1 MSLYRP
7 RKRQNQ
13 INIVPLIDVMTVLIF
28 FFLMTMRFD
37 EIMTL
42 DISPPSAE
50 SATPEYANG
59 TGAVVVA
66 ISKKGTFFY
75 NKQEVTKQE
84 LARRLTDLG
93 KKLPGHYIFVVADGQ
108 TFTQDALYA
117 VDQANKADLRP
128 RLVTQSSR

>member
-7 RKRQNQ
+7 RNRKTQ

-37 EIMTL
+37 ELMTL
-42 DISPPSAE
+42 DVSPPSAE
-50 SATPEYANG
+50 SATPDYPSG
-59 TGAVVVA
+59 TGTVVVA
-66 ISKKGTFFY
+66 VSKRGAFFY
-75 NKQEVTKQE
+75 NKQEITKEE
-84 LARRLTDLG
+84 LARRLADLG

-117 VDQANKADLRP
+117 VDQANKVGLRP
-128 RLVTQSSR
+128 RLVTQPSR